1 MVGSLNIH
9 NAPPGSRVLIAMS
22 GGVDSAVAAL
32 LLKEKGY
39 EPVGVTM
46 RLWVDPRAEQEAR
59 DTAQGCC
66 SLEAVQEARAVA
78 RDLGI
83 PHYVLNMQDIFYE
96 KVVCYFTREYLQGRT
111 PNPCVA
117 CNRTI
122 KFSRLFQKA
131 RELGMDYLATGHYAR
146 VDYDQ
151 AEKRYRLLRGV
162 DPQKDQSYTLY
173 MLGQQQLQRI
183 MFPLGNLTK
192 KEVRDLAWGKG
203 LRVADKQESQE
214 ICFLPDD
221 DYRGFLER
229 TCPEEIK
236 SGAIVSVDGEILGR
250 HAGIPYYTVGQ
261 RKGLGLTSTE
271 PLYVIEVNSEENT
284 IVVGPEDK
292 TYSRGLWVKDLYF
305 VSDTAPREA
314 EAVETKIRYRSPL
327 VPATLH
333 PPDNRVAL
341 VTFAQAQKAVAPGQ
355 SAVFYRDEEVL
366 GGGIIASAVR

>member
-1 MVGSLNIH
+1 MVGPLNFH

-39 EPVGVTM
+39 QPVGVTM

-78 RDLGI
+78 QDLGI
-83 PHYVLNMQDIFYE
+83 PHYVLNMQDVFYE

-117 CNRTI
+117 CNRTL

-183 MFPLGNLTK
+183 IFPLGNLTK

-203 LRVADKQESQE
+203 LRVAEKRESQE

-261 RKGLGLTSTE
+261 RKGLGVTSTE
-271 PLYVIEVNSEENT
+271 PLYVIEVNSQENT
-284 IVVGPEDK
+284 IVVGPEGK
-292 TYSRGLWVKDLYF
+292 TYSRGLWVEDLHF
-305 VSDTAPREA
+305 VSDNAPREA

-355 SAVFYRDEEVL
+355 SAVFYRGEEVI

>member
-59 DTAQGCC
+59 DTDQGCC